1 MMTELAGRVAIVT
14 GSARNIGRAIALA
27 LADAGASVVVHGGAP
42 SAEADATAEAVRAK
56 GVEAALVFGDTADPA
71 TAEAL
76 VAAATQRLGALDIV
90 VSNAA
95 ARSNVP
101 FPKMPR
107 TDFERI
113 VAVAFGGTYNLAQA
127 AVPALIAGAESG
139 RKGYGRI
146 IGLGGMHA
154 TKGAPGRSHVMAAK
168 AGMAALLR
176 GLALDLAPWGVT
188 ANVVAP
194 GMIETVR
201 PASAGSAPAQHD
213 PIPLGR
219 KGRPEDIANAVRFFC
234 SPGAEWITGQ
244 TLHVNGGEYLNL

>member
-1 MMTELAGRVAIVT
+1 MTELAGRVAIVT

-27 LADAGASVVVHGGAP
+27 LAGRGAHVVVHGSAP
-42 SAEADATAEAVRAK
+42 SAEADATLAAIRALGVKAEAV
-56 GVEAALVFGDTADPA
+56 FGDAADPA
-71 TAEAL
+71 TATAL
-76 VAAATQRLGALDIV
+76 VQAATGAFGALDIV

-95 ARSNVP
+95 ARSNIA

-107 TDFERI
+107 AEFERI
-113 VAVAFGGTYNLAQA
+113 VGVAFGGTYNLVHA
-127 AVPALIAGAESG
+127 ATPALVAGAEAG
-139 RKGYGRI
+139 RKGFGRI
-146 IGLGGMHA
+146 IGIGGMHA

-168 AGMAALLR
+168 GAMAALLR
-176 GLALDLAPWGVT
+176 GLALDLAPWGIT

-201 PASAGSAPAQHD
+201 PASAGAAPPAHE

-234 SPGAEWITGQ
+234 LPESGWITGQ
-244 TLHVNGGEYLNL
+244 TLHVNGGEFLNL

>member
-1 MMTELAGRVAIVT
+1 MTELAGRVAIVT
-14 GSARNIGRAIALA
+14 GSARNIGRAIALT
-27 LADAGASVVVHGGAP
+27 LAEAGASVVVHGGAP
-42 SAEADATAEAVRAK
+42 SAEADATLADVRARSVQ
-56 GVEAALVFGDTADPA
+56 GALVFGDVAAPA
-71 TAEAL
+71 TADAL
-76 VAAATQRLGALDIV
+76 VQAALGLGAVDIV

-95 ARSNVP
+95 ARSNIP
-101 FPKMPR
+101 FQKQTR
-107 TDFERI
+107 EDFQRI
-113 VAVAFGGTYNLAQA
+113 VDVAFGGTHNLVHA
-127 AVPALIAGAESG
+127 AVPHMIKGAEAG

-168 AGMAALLR
+168 AGVAALLR
-176 GLALDLAPWGVT
+176 GLALDLAQWGIT

-194 GMIETVR
+194 GMIETIR
-201 PASAGSAPAQHD
+201 PASAGAAPAQHE

-219 KGRPEDIANAVRFFC
+219 KGRPTDIAAAVRFFC

>member
-1 MMTELAGRVAIVT
+1 MTELAGRVAVVT

-27 LADAGASVVVHGGAP
+27 LAEAGAAVVVHGASP
-42 SAEADATAEAVRAK
+42 SADAEATLAAVRAQ
-56 GVEAALVFGDTADPA
+56 GVQAELVFGDVADPA

-76 VAAATQRLGALDIV
+76 VAAATGTLGALDIV

-95 ARSNVP
+95 ARSNIP
-101 FPKMPR
+101 FPKMAR
-107 TDFERI
+107 AELERV
-113 VAVAFGGTYNLAQA
+113 VAVAFGGTCNLVHA
-127 AVPALIAGAESG
+127 AVPHLIRGAESG
-139 RKGYGRI
+139 RRGYGRI

-168 AGMAALLR
+168 GAMAALLR
-176 GLALDLAPWGVT
+176 GLALDLAPWGIT
-188 ANVVAP
+188 ANIVAP
-194 GMIETVR
+194 GLIDTIR
-201 PASAGSAPAQHD
+201 PASAGAAPARHD

-219 KGRPEDIANAVRFFC
+219 TGRPEDIAHAVRFFC